1 MKDEILYLLQID
13 KWIVFIFIVV
23 GQIIT
28 DDDVAIELVD
38 VLHKL
43 DDVAVKFI
51 LALEFGF
58 ILQHD
63 VDHLL
68 VIV

>member
-1 MKDEILYLLQID
+1 VKDEILYLLQID